1 MAVKRRRRKNNEFL
15 RFMRAFFLTLIIIFV
30 LGATAYLVINMLGE
44 SKKEEGELKQ
54 VTVKT
59 VQVDGI
65 DTTGFSKTELK
76 ESLMRRHF
84 WEMKIVYGD
93 QVYDCENALSSLMDD
108 ILDEAYSE
116 SAKASYMVKFDEDQA
131 QSAAKLIASSFMGNV
146 DLTVSQ
152 NEAMVYDSDSNSFI
166 FSDANADRVINK
178 DQLTADVAKAL
189 LDENYT
195 AVIEASTIDSDV
207 SFRASDFKKIAT
219 YVTHTTNNSNR
230 NTNVKLSCQAVNGT
244 VIPPGAQFS
253 YNETLGKR
261 TAEKGYKEAG
271 AYANGEHVMELGG
284 GVCQLSSTIYNAVIA
299 ANLQVDERTGHTY
312 EPTYV
317 TPGEDATVSYAKPDF
332 VFTNNTQ
339 APVGILASFADRT
352 VTVDIYG
359 IPQLEEGVSRHLRS
373 EKIADTEPPA
383 PTYVEDP
390 TVIPGLEDV
399 VKNAKHGSK
408 WATYLVLE
416 KDGEVIS
423 EEYLHTT
430 VYKGEPATIRRN
442 LTGLAALGLI
452 PAPADQSTPE
462 QPQEAP

>member
-1 MAVKRRRRKNNEFL
+1 M
-15 RFMRAFFLTLIIIFV
+15 TLIILFI
-30 LGATAYLVINMLGE
+30 LGTTAYLVVNMLGE
-44 SKKEEGELKQ
+44 SKKEESEMEQ

-59 VQVDGI
+59 VRVDGI
-65 DTTGFSKTELK
+65 ETTGFSKAELK
-76 ESLMRRHF
+76 ESLTRRHF
-84 WEMKIVYGD
+84 WDLKITYGD
-93 QVYDCENALSSLMDD
+93 QVYECDNALSTLMDE

-116 SAKASYMVKFDEDQA
+116 GAKPSYTVAFDEDRA
-131 QSAAKLIASSFMGNV
+131 QSAARLITSSFMGNV

-152 NEAMVYDSDSNSFI
+152 NEAMVFDKDSHSFI
-166 FSDANADRVINK
+166 FHDANADKTINK
-178 DQLTADVAKAL
+178 DQLTSDVAKAL
-189 LDENYT
+189 MEGDYT
-195 AVIEASTIDSDV
+195 ASIEATTIDSDV

-230 NTNVKLSCQAVNGT
+230 NNNVDLACKAVDG
-244 VIPPGAQFS
+244 IIIQPGAKFS

-312 EPTYV
+312 EPSYV

-339 APVGILASFADRT
+339 APIGILTSFVDRT

-359 IPQLEEGVSRHLRS
+359 IPQLEEGVTRHLRS
-373 EKIADTEPPA
+373 EKIADTDPPA
-383 PTYVEDP
+383 PNYVEDP
-390 TVIPGLEDV
+390 TVIPGFEDI
-399 VKNAKHGSK
+399 VKGAKNGSK

-416 KDGEVIS
+416 KDGEVID

-430 VYKGEPATIRRN
+430 TYKGEPATIRRN
-442 LTGLAALGLI
+442 LTGLAALGLLQQQD
-452 PAPADQSTPE
+452 PNLVQPQPTPEQPQPTPE